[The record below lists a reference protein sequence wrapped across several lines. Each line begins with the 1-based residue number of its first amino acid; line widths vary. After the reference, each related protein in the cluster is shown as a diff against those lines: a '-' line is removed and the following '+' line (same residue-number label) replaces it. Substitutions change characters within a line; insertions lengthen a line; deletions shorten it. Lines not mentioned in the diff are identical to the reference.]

1 MPNMLWSRYRGHAL
15 SESDFNRRRHSS
27 VDCTQLERRNEH
39 LPAINQPNSQPN
51 SQPVTQSFAE
61 ESDLNQRSLE
71 QLNTNENFLNSTSP
85 LTSAT
90 PDPLL
95 KPQRFSLF
103 RSRHASDSQ
112 LSKTAKIQAS
122 TASPPMPLGKSIPW
136 LRGKAMPLT

>member
-39 LPAINQPNSQPN
+39 LPAINQSN
-51 SQPVTQSFAE
+51 SQPVNRSFIE
-61 ESDLNQRSLE
+61 ESDLKHKSLE
-71 QLNTNENFLNSTSP
+71 QLNIDENSPNPTSLP
-85 LTSAT
+85 TSA
-90 PDPLL
+90 PPEPLL

-112 LSKTAKIQAS
+112 LAKTAKSQAS
-122 TASPPMPLGKSIPW
+122 TVLPPMPPGKCIPW
-136 LRGKAMPLT
+136 LKRKAMPLT

>member
-39 LPAINQPNSQPN
+39 LPAINQPNSQP
-51 SQPVTQSFAE
+51 VTQSFAE
-61 ESDLNQRSLE
+61 ESDLKQRSLE
-71 QLNTNENFLNSTSP
+71 QLNTNENFLSSTSP
-85 LTSAT
+85 STSAT
-90 PDPLL
+90 PEPLL

-112 LSKTAKIQAS
+112 LSKTAKTQAS
-122 TASPPMPLGKSIPW
+122 TASSPMPLSKSIPW

>member
-39 LPAINQPNSQPN
+39 LPSINQPN
-51 SQPVTQSFAE
+51 SQPVTQSFLE
-61 ESDLNQRSLE
+61 ESDLKHKSLE
-71 QLNTNENFLNSTSP
+71 QLNIDENSPNLTSP
-85 LTSAT
+85 LASAT
-90 PDPLL
+90 PEPLL

-112 LSKTAKIQAS
+112 LSKTAKSQAS
-122 TASPPMPLGKSIPW
+122 AVLPPMPPGKSIPW
-136 LRGKAMPLT
+136 L

>member
-39 LPAINQPNSQPN
+39 LPAINQPNSQP
-51 SQPVTQSFAE
+51 VTQSFVE
-61 ESDLNQRSLE
+61 EPDLKHKSLE
-71 QLNTNENFLNSTSP
+71 PNIDENPPNSTSP
-85 LTSAT
+85 PASAT
-90 PDPLL
+90 PEPIL

-112 LSKTAKIQAS
+112 LAKTAKSQAS
-122 TASPPMPLGKSIPW
+122 TIIPPMPPGKCIPW
-136 LRGKAMPLT
+136 L

>member
-39 LPAINQPNSQPN
+39 LPAINQPNSQP
-51 SQPVTQSFAE
+51 VTQSFLE
-61 ESDLNQRSLE
+61 ESDLKHKSLE
-71 QLNTNENFLNSTSP
+71 QLNIDENSPNLTSP
-85 LTSAT
+85 PASAT
-90 PDPLL
+90 PEPLL

-112 LSKTAKIQAS
+112 LSKTAKSQAS
-122 TASPPMPLGKSIPW
+122 AVLPPMPSGKSIPW
-136 LRGKAMPLT
+136 L

>member
-39 LPAINQPNSQPN
+39 LPAINQPNSQP
-51 SQPVTQSFAE
+51 VTQSFLE
-61 ESDLNQRSLE
+61 ESDLKHKSLE
-71 QLNTNENFLNSTSP
+71 QLNIDENSPNLTSP
-85 LTSAT
+85 PASAT
-90 PDPLL
+90 PEPLL

-112 LSKTAKIQAS
+112 LSKTAKSQAG
-122 TASPPMPLGKSIPW
+122 AVLPPMPPSKSIPW
-136 LRGKAMPLT
+136 L

>member
-39 LPAINQPNSQPN
+39 LPAVNQPNSQPAN
-51 SQPVTQSFAE
+51 HSFVD
-61 ESDLNQRSLE
+61 ESDLKHKSLE
-71 QLNTNENFLNSTSP
+71 QLNIDEKFSNSTSP
-85 LTSAT
+85 PASAT
-90 PDPLL
+90 PERLL

-112 LSKTAKIQAS
+112 LAKTAKSQAS
-122 TASPPMPLGKSIPW
+122 AVLPPMPPGKCIPW
-136 LRGKAMPLT
+136 LKRKAMPLT